1 MSKKS
6 GVFTIGTDTELF
18 LQRKSDGKFISAIP
32 FIEGTK
38 HDPTILKSKTGNIQH
53 DNVSV
58 EFATNPT
65 TSKPT
70 KTKKSFVD
78 MIHTTLNDVIDYLPK
93 EYDLSI
99 MASTDFDKSELKTKE
114 AQLFGCDPDFNAWS
128 VAMNKIPQIEGLTFR
143 SCGGHIHVGFV
154 KNSGNDFLL
163 DFEGK
168 LNTIK
173 MMDCFHGIVSVILDS
188 SKSSARRKELY
199 GKAGAH
205 RPKEYGIEYRVLSNY
220 WLKSPELVML
230 MESLTKDVLV
240 LIRKKS
246 HIKILKTI
254 DNIASTINNNDI
266 KEAQIILDS
275 ITKYMSKNSLF
286 YLDMALEKID
296 NYNFKNEWKLGE
308 VSKTKHIKI

>member
-1 MSKKS
+1 MNRKN

-32 FIEGTK
+32 YIKGSK
-38 HDPTILKSKTGNIQH
+38 HNPTILKSKTGNIQH

-58 EFATNPT
+58 EFATNPA

-78 MIHTTLNDVIDYLPK
+78 IIKTTLNDVVDYIPK
-93 EYDLSI
+93 DHDVAI
-99 MASTDFDKSELKTKE
+99 IASTDFDKSELNDEE
-114 AQLFGCDPDFNAWS
+114 AKLFGCEPDFDAWT
-128 VAMNKIPQIEGLTFR
+128 VRMNEIPQAEKLTFR
-143 SCGGHIHVGFV
+143 SCGGHIHVGYV

-163 DFEGK
+163 EFKGK
-168 LNTIK
+168 LDTIK

-188 SKSSARRKELY
+188 SNSSARRKELY

-205 RPKEYGIEYRVLSNY
+205 RPKDYGVEYRTLSNY

-230 MESLTKDVLV
+230 MESLTKDVLT
-240 LIRKKS
+240 LIRKGK
-246 HIKILKTI
+246 HTKILKMIGDEVVT
-254 DNIASTINNNDI
+254 SINNNNI
-266 KEAQIILDS
+266 QKAQIILDS
-275 ITKYMSKNSLF
+275 ITKYMSKDSLF

-296 NYNFKNEWKLGE
+296 NYNFKEEWKIAK
-308 VSKTKHIKI
+308 VSK